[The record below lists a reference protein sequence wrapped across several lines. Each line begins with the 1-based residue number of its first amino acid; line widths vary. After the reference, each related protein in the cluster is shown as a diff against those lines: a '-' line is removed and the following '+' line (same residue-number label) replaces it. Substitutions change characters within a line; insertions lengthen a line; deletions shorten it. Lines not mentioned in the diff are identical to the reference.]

1 MWKYVEY
8 NEIVHIKI
16 MSSLQKP
23 KSIKRVAEA
32 GLQYSNIQLEL
43 NTSSKLQLVPMIK
56 DMLMI

>member
-1 MWKYVEY
+1 MWKYIEY

-43 NTSSKLQLVPMIK
+43 NTSKLQLVPMIK

>member
-1 MWKYVEY
+1 
-8 NEIVHIKI
+8 

>member
-1 MWKYVEY
+1 MRKYIEY

-43 NTSSKLQLVPMIK
+43 NTSKLQLVPMIK